1 MAMSTAKTVDAYLAE
16 ADPAR
21 RPCLEKLRAAARANL
36 PGHLEEMMYGMPCYT
51 VGGES
56 RFSFASQ
63 KQYISLYGLRG
74 SADALGLAAAGALD
88 GKGCM
93 RFRKPEQVDFE
104 LVERLLRHRGA
115 SGDAGC

>member
-1 MAMSTAKTVDAYLAE
+1 MVMSTAATVDAYLDE

-21 RPCLEKLRAAARANL
+21 RPALEKLRAAALANL
-36 PGHLEEMMYGMPCYT
+36 PGHKEEMMYGMPCYT

-63 KQYISLYGLRG
+63 KQYISLYGLRA
-74 SADALGLAAAGALD
+74 SANALGVEAASGMD

-93 RFRKPEQVDFE
+93 RFKKPEQIDFD
-104 LVERLLRHRGA
+104 LVARLLKHRGA
-115 SGDAGC
+115 SADGGC

>member
-1 MAMSTAKTVDAYLAE
+1 MVMSSAKDVDAYLAE

-21 RPCLEKLRAAARANL
+21 RPHLERLRAAALANL
-36 PGHLEEMMYGMPCYT
+36 PGHAEEMLYGMPCYT

-63 KQYISLYGLRG
+63 KGYVTLYGLRG
-74 SADALGLAAAGALD
+74 AANALGLGDRLD

-93 RFRKPEQVDFE
+93 RFKKPETIDFA
-104 LVERLLRHRGA
+104 LVERLLKQRA
-115 SGDAGC
+115 TD